1 MTSTTNDRQQIR
13 RLIRARRQALS
24 TAQQAIAQATI
35 ADTLKQHPR
44 IKQADSIALYLAADG
59 ELNLDDF
66 IKWCW
71 QQGKQ
76 LYLPVLHP
84 FSEGHL
90 LFLHYRPNTTLVNNK
105 YQIPEP
111 KLAVNAVLPIS
122 QLDIILTPLVAFDL
136 SGNRMGMG
144 GGFYDRTLQ
153 NWHQQWQQANGETQQ
168 NACRPYPIGVA
179 HQCQQIESVPSE
191 HWDIP
196 LPEIIYV

>member
-1 MTSTTNDRQQIR
+1 MTSMTNDRQQIR
-13 RLIRARRQALS
+13 RLIRARRQALT
-24 TAQQAIAQATI
+24 TAQQAIAQAAI
-35 ADTLKQHPR
+35 ADKLKQHPR
-44 IKQADSIALYLAADG
+44 IKQANSIALYLAADG

-66 IKWCW
+66 IQWCW

-84 FSEGHL
+84 FSQGHL
-90 LFLHYRPNTTLVNNK
+90 LFLHYQPNTTLVNNK

-153 NWHQQWQQANGETQQ
+153 HWHQQWQQANSETQQ